1 MRAIFSLALIG
12 AIAYAAQRE
21 EDEEEYDEDI
31 EDDGIDADV
40 LNFLEYDYKGLGVSQ
55 RQDKHAGECFSD
67 YLARCNRSYE
77 DAGEFKYR
85 EKLWKK
91 SVKKIEEMNAA
102 GSATTFGTNN
112 CDSELTFDEK

>member
-1 MRAIFSLALIG
+1 MRTIFSLALIG

-55 RQDKHAGECFSD
+55 RQD
-67 YLARCNRSYE
+67 
-77 DAGEFKYR
+77 
-85 EKLWKK
+85 
-91 SVKKIEEMNAA
+91 
-102 GSATTFGTNN
+102 
-112 CDSELTFDEK
+112 